1 MNEVFKPFIGKF
13 LVVYFDDIL
22 IYSSNL
28 DSHLL
33 HLRTVLTTL
42 REHKL
47 YLSIGKCIFG
57 ANELPFLGFIIGSN
71 GIAVDKAKVQAIREW
86 PSPLTVHDVWSFHG
100 LATFYCRFIKGFSTL
115 AAPLTDC
122 MKQGRFTW
130 GPQQEESFQ
139 LLKEK
144 LSDASVLALP
154 DFDKPFEA
162 ETDASMMGIGAVL
175 LQEGRPIEFFSEKLN
190 EVQQNGP
197 HMSMNFLSSFERS
210 RNGST
215 FYFSKSSFYT
225 AITMPLSSSNP
236 KRLLV
241 ECTPVGFYSLRSS
254 LLCSSIVRVHKTRS
268 PTLLAAAVVF
278 FPPFTPPSQASIT
291 SVTNTLM
298 TKTSPLFGPLVL
310 LGLDMVNFSS

>member
-1 MNEVFKPFIGKF
+1 MPLGLYNAPSTFMRLMNEVLKPFIGKF

-42 REHKL
+42 HEHKL

-57 ANELPFLGFIIGSN
+57 VNELPFLGFIIGSN

-86 PSPLTVHDVWSFHG
+86 PSPLTVHDVRSFHG
-100 LATFYCRFIKGFSTL
+100 LATFYRHFIKGFSTL

-122 MKQGRFTW
+122 MKQGHFTW

-144 LSDASVLALP
+144 LSDAPVLALP
-154 DFDKPFEA
+154 DFDKPFEV
-162 ETDASMMGIGAVL
+162 ETDASMMGIEAVL

-190 EVQQNGP
+190 EAQQKW
-197 HMSMNFLSSFERS
+197 
-210 RNGST
+210 ST
-215 FYFSKSSFYT
+215 YEQELF
-225 AITMPLSSSNP
+225 A
-236 KRLLV
+236 
-241 ECTPVGFYSLRSS
+241 
-254 LLCSSIVRVHKTRS
+254 IVRMFKKWEHF
-268 PTLLAAAVVF
+268 LLQQEFILHSDHHALKF
-278 FPPFTPPSQASIT
+278 LQS
-291 SVTNTLM
+291 
-298 TKTSPLFGPLVL
+298 
-310 LGLDMVNFSS
+310 